1 MTRLGFALTAF
12 LGLASVV
19 GQAPVAAQ
27 SAASGV
33 TGAVEGIFPNGAAF
47 NGVSL
52 SGLTVGQG
60 IFIAPD
66 GSASGQFQAVLL
78 GTSLLGTP
86 QNVIL
91 EGEVGNGSFGGDGSA
106 TFSGTATVSMADGT
120 LPRPGVPFTV
130 KASTQNLG
138 MTLDGMALPTAAVT
152 AGSIRIE

>member
-19 GQAPVAAQ
+19 AQAPVAAQ
-27 SAASGV
+27 SEASGV
-33 TGAVEGIFPNGAAF
+33 TGAVEGIFPNGTTF

-52 SGLTVGQG
+52 TGLTVGQG

-78 GTSLLGTP
+78 GTSLLGTS
-86 QNVIL
+86 QSVIL

-106 TFSGTATVSMADGT
+106 IFSGTATVTMGDGT
-120 LPRPGVPFTV
+120 LPLIGVPFTV
-130 KASTQNLG
+130 KASTQGLG
-138 MTLDGMALPTAAVT
+138 MTLDGQALPTAAVA
-152 AGSIRIE
+152 AGNITIE